1 MAQLRMRTGL
11 LALAATAALLL
22 AACGD
27 DDDAVSGDTGTTAAA
42 TATTASAETTVP
54 SDGYGGGYAAPSATA
69 PATTAAAAP
78 AAGGTT
84 VGLADLAGSEAL
96 VNSEGFAVYL
106 FTNDSEGVSACSAAC
121 AEAWPPVVVEGA
133 PTAGDGV
140 DTAKLGTITR
150 DDGAVQVTYNGHP
163 LYLFAA
169 DTAAGQTNGQGS
181 GGVWFLVDA
190 AGEAI
195 E

>member
-1 MAQLRMRTGL
+1 MAHLSMRTGI

-27 DDDAVSGDTGTTAAA
+27 DDDATSGDTATTAAA
-42 TATTASAETTVP
+42 ATTAP
-54 SDGYGGGYAAPSATA
+54 SDASGGGYGA

-84 VGLADLAGSEAL
+84 VGLADLAGGQAL

-106 FTNDSEGVSACSAAC
+106 FTKDSNGASACSGGC
-121 AEAWPPVVVEGA
+121 ADAWPAVVAEGE

-140 DTAKLGTITR
+140 DAAKLGTITR
-150 DDGAVQVTYNGHP
+150 EDGTVQVTYNGHP
-163 LYLFAA
+163 LYTYAE

-190 AGEAI
+190 AGEAVQ
-195 E
+195 

>member
-1 MAQLRMRTGL
+1 MANLRMRTGF

-27 DDDAVSGDTGTTAAA
+27 DDDATSGDTATTAAA
-42 TATTASAETTVP
+42 AATTAP
-54 SDGYGGGYAAPSATA
+54 SDGGGGYGA

-84 VGLADLAGSEAL
+84 VGVADLAGGQAL

-121 AEAWPPVVVEGA
+121 ADAWPPVVVEGE

-140 DTAKLGTITR
+140 DTAKLATITR

-163 LYLFAA
+163 LYLFAG
-169 DTAAGQTNGQGS
+169 DTAAGQANGQGS

>member
-1 MAQLRMRTGL
+1 MAQLRMRTGIF
-11 LALAATAALLL
+11 ALAATAALLL

-27 DDDAVSGDTGTTAAA
+27 DDDASVRRHRHHRGGRRDHG
-42 TATTASAETTVP
+42 AERRA
-54 SDGYGGGYAAPSATA
+54 GGGYGA

-84 VGLADLAGSEAL
+84 VGLADLAGGQAL

-106 FTNDSEGVSACSAAC
+106 FTKDSNGVSACSGGC
-121 AEAWPPVVVEGA
+121 ADAWPPVVAEGE

-140 DTAKLGTITR
+140 DAAKLGTITR
-150 DDGAVQVTYNGHP
+150 EDGAVQVTYNGHP
-163 LYLFAA
+163 LYTYAE

-190 AGEAI
+190 AGEAVQ
-195 E
+195 

>member
-1 MAQLRMRTGL
+1 MAQLRMRTGIF
-11 LALAATAALLL
+11 ALAATAALLL

-27 DDDAVSGDTGTTAAA
+27 DDDTTASGDTATTAAA
-42 TATTASAETTVP
+42 AATTAP
-54 SDGYGGGYAAPSATA
+54 SDGGGGYGA

-84 VGLADLAGSEAL
+84 VGLADLAGGQAL

-106 FTNDSEGVSACSAAC
+106 FTKDSNGASACSGGC
-121 AEAWPPVVVEGA
+121 ADAWPPVVAEGE

-140 DTAKLGTITR
+140 DAAKLGTITR
-150 DDGAVQVTYNGHP
+150 EDGAVQVTYNGHP
-163 LYLFAA
+163 LYTYAE

-190 AGEAI
+190 AGEAVQ
-195 E
+195 

>member
-1 MAQLRMRTGL
+1 MAHLSMRTGI

-27 DDDAVSGDTGTTAAA
+27 DDDATSGDTATTAAA
-42 TATTASAETTVP
+42 ATTAP
-54 SDGYGGGYAAPSATA
+54 SDASGGGYGA

-84 VGLADLAGSEAL
+84 VGLADLAGGQAL

-106 FTNDSEGVSACSAAC
+106 FTKDSNGVSACSGGC
-121 AEAWPPVVVEGA
+121 ADAWPAVVAEGE

-140 DTAKLGTITR
+140 DAAKLGTITR
-150 DDGAVQVTYNGHP
+150 EDGTIQVTYNDHP
-163 LYLFAA
+163 LYTYAE

-190 AGEAI
+190 AGEAVQ
-195 E
+195 